1 MLLTLFNVV
10 NNIEQNVE
18 SESARK
24 SGVTMLNNIVDNIE
38 QCGQHNIVQS
48 CFQQPLTARD
58 FLLCKQ
64 MLTYIKI

>member
-38 QCGQHNIVQS
+38 QCGQHNIVQG